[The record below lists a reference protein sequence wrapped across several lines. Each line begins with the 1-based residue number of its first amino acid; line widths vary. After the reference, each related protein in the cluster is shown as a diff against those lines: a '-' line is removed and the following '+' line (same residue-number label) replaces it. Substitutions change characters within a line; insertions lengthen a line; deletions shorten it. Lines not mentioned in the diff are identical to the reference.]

1 MIPVSLRMV
10 LRDREAES
18 INRRIGESEKS
29 WESEGKFIAGA
40 GGSKK

>member
-18 INRRIGESEKS
+18 INRRIGESE
-29 WESEGKFIAGA
+29 GKFIAGA